1 MFIYL
6 GIPKNNTMKTNLFL
20 SDMQVGAKFYTEGMD
35 MQCNPVLVKTEL
47 IAKESGQTYLVKS
60 GGITFK
66 VFDNEQVY
74 LKK

>member
-1 MFIYL
+1 
-6 GIPKNNTMKTNLFL
+6 MKTNLFL
-20 SDMQVGAKFYTEGMD
+20 SDMQVGAKFYTEGID
-35 MQCNPVLVKTEL
+35 MNCNPVLVKTEL
-47 IAKESGQTYLVKS
+47 ISKESGHTYLVKS